1 MANLVID
8 RNRLIELA
16 GGRENGPSAD
26 RLFRDGDVFFVG
38 GELPTYDTLVTM
50 FDSHCLEAT
59 SLFFLTFGPRE
70 SYAAGI
76 EMARQIRKN
85 FHVRLMA
92 GIDQTVEPV
101 DIERIYAAGVDNL
114 VISIENGIAT
124 DGALPASLVAA
135 RKVFPKWGVGAA
147 LALGDGPAASYGSR
161 IDRLLGEG
169 IVPLVTFSSRP
180 LPLAPE
186 VLKPVLDRLVAAWEE
201 QSVPLSAYLPLV
213 KVMTPLVDSR
223 PAGPV
228 RGFIDRL
235 HDQRKLVGSAL
246 RRHLRVLPAEDSLDS
261 AGL

>member
-8 RNRLIELA
+8 RNRLMELA
-16 GGRENGPSAD
+16 GGRENNPSAD

-50 FDSHCLEAT
+50 FDSYCLEAT

-70 SYAAGI
+70 RYAEGI

-92 GIDQTVEPV
+92 GIDPAVEPV

-114 VISIENGIAT
+114 VISLGQGTAT
-124 DGALPASLVAA
+124 DGELPVSLAMA
-135 RKVFPKWGVGAA
+135 RKVFPRWGVGAS
-147 LALGDGPAASYGSR
+147 LVLGDGPITAYSDR
-161 IDRLLGEG
+161 IDRLLAEG
-169 IVPLVTFSSRP
+169 IVPLVTFSCRP
-180 LPLAPE
+180 LQPAPE
-186 VLKPVLDRLVAAWEE
+186 AVKPVLDRLVAAWEE
-201 QSVPLSAYLPLV
+201 QSVPLSPYLPLV
-213 KVMTPLVDSR
+213 RVMTPLVDSR

-235 HDQRKLVGSAL
+235 LDQRKLVGSAV